1 MQSPEPEPLLA
12 YDASEEKEVDR
23 RSPEPGPEVL
33 LAYEASG
40 GVRRS
45 LSFNVSSI
53 IRELEERLQ
62 TTVSRLQSVA
72 SAHTLAAATGDEAAE
87 VDRVDGPCE
96 TGGDSEGYSDSD
108 GEAQGGEE
116 TSLSLDIA
124 AAACNLLQLLST
136 PGGSSKL
143 AFFEVVQKLEQAS
156 ARHMEQIGVSE
167 GADGEEVEEEAGL
180 VDGEEEEGTRHMEQ
194 LGTSEGA
201 DGEEEEEEEEEEG
214 LADLAANADSGPAA
228 LEAEVWTDAPE
239 AASEAG
245 ELDAEV
251 GPDVPPD
258 MEEPIPAEEPTSGEP
273 GEAEDVEED
282 AHSKLNTVD
291 LQPSHYHTCVAITTC
306 RRSW

>member
-87 VDRVDGPCE
+87 ADRVDGPCE

-124 AAACNLLQLLST
+124 GAACNLLQLLST

-143 AFFEVVQKLEQAS
+143 AFLKVVQKLEQAS
-156 ARHMEQIGVSE
+156 ARHMEQLGASE
-167 GADGEEVEEEAGL
+167 GADGEVEVEEEAGL
-180 VDGEEEEGTRHMEQ
+180 ADGEEEGARHMEQLGAGEGDDGEEEEGE
-194 LGTSEGA
+194 
-201 DGEEEEEEEEEEG
+201 DG
-214 LADLAANADSGPAA
+214 LADLAANAASGPAE
-228 LEAEVWTDAPE
+228 LEAELGTDAPE
-239 AASEAG
+239 ATA
-245 ELDAEV
+245 ELDSEV
-251 GPDVPPD
+251 GADAPPD
-258 MEEPIPAEEPTSGEP
+258 MEELVPAEELPSGEQ
-273 GEAEDVEED
+273 GEAEDCEEN
-282 AHSKLNTVD
+282 AHSK
-291 LQPSHYHTCVAITTC
+291 
-306 RRSW
+306 